1 MNSPSFVH
9 FQNGQIRAASNDG
22 MEILGHFLLTQVG
35 AKADF
40 FVEFLQDPSDR
51 EISAGPYLISTIGD
65 NVTISH
71 LEHDYIMGF
80 ETSRKNLLDI
90 LRRWEGFC
98 SNPASSACNT
108 HGFDVRLLR
117 SVDGNWFTFETGMA

>member
-40 FVEFLQDPSDR
+40 FVELLKDQRDR
-51 EISAGPYLISTIGD
+51 ELSAGPYFVQTIGD
-65 NVTISH
+65 AVNISH
-71 LEHDYIMGF
+71 LENELIMPF
-80 ETSRKNLLDI
+80 ETSRANMLDI
-90 LRRWEGFC
+90 LHRWEGFC
-98 SNPASSACNT
+98 GNQASSACNP
-108 HGFDVRLLR
+108 HGFDVRLIR
-117 SVDGNWFTFETGMA
+117 GVDDDWFTFETGAA